1 MSDSAVHSS
10 EDIPVE
16 LDKFWTVSN
25 AFSVLRMVL
34 AVPVVWLIILG
45 PAFVW
50 PTFALVVVMI
60 ISDILDGHLAR
71 RRNEITRWGKILDP
85 LADKVAIGAITLVL
99 VFYKDLPFWVIAAVL
114 IRDGLILLASMFLI
128 GKKDVVVSSNIW
140 GKLTTLLMSF
150 LLVSFLMDLFVIQTP
165 LLWACGVLL
174 LVSWLSYLINFIQ
187 LIKSS

>member
-1 MSDSAVHSS
+1 M
-10 EDIPVE
+10 E
-16 LDKFWTVSN
+16 LDKFWTLSN

-50 PTFALVVVMI
+50 PTFVLVVAMI

-99 VFYKDLPFWVIAAVL
+99 VFYKDLPFWVIAAVV

-140 GKLTTLLMSF
+140 GKLTTLFMSF
-150 LLVSFLMDLFVIQTP
+150 MLVSFLMDLFVVQTP
-165 LLWACGVLL
+165 LLWICGVLL
-174 LVSWLSYLINFIQ
+174 AVSWVSYLINFIQ